1 MHYKHISPDRFLKPV
16 RCAKQI
22 TMLNINTIRSQFPI
36 LQNTVNLPTGQA
48 GGKPLIYFDNG
59 ATAQKPQV
67 VIDAITNYYT
77 HQNANIHRGVHA
89 LSREITIAYEEARK
103 TIQLHINAKSANE
116 IIFTRGTTE
125 SINLVAYCFGK
136 IQIEAGDEI
145 VITQMEHHSNIVPWQ
160 LLCAEKGAVLKYI
173 PINHV
178 GELLLEELPKL
189 ITSKTKLVA
198 LTHISNTLG
207 TINPVKE
214 IIHQIRTL
222 SSSLRE
228 DKRRAVSI
236 LIDGAQA
243 VPHLQP
249 NVQDLDCD
257 FYVFSA
263 HKLYGPTGVGVLY
276 AKEEWLQKFPPYQ
289 SGGGTIKTVTLEKT
303 EFAESP
309 LKFEAGT
316 PHIAG
321 GIGLAEAIKYVAS
334 IGFDNIQK
342 HEDELLH
349 YATEKLLEIEGLKI
363 YGTAKNKTSVI
374 SFNVGN
380 IHPFDIG
387 TLLDKYGIAVRTGH
401 HCTQPLW
408 QFYNIP
414 GTIRASFSFYNTK
427 EEIDVFIDALKKTI
441 RLLS

>member
-1 MHYKHISPDRFLKPV
+1 MF
-16 RCAKQI
+16 
-22 TMLNINTIRSQFPI
+22 NINTIRSQFPI
-36 LQNTVNLPTGQA
+36 LQNTVN
-48 GGKPLIYFDNG
+48 GKPLIYFDNG

-89 LSREITIAYEEARK
+89 LSREVTIAYEEARK
-103 TIQLHINAKSANE
+103 TIQLHVNAKSANE

-136 IQIEAGDEI
+136 IKIEAGDEI
-145 VITQMEHHSNIVPWQ
+145 LITQMEHHSNIVPWQ
-160 LLCAEKGAVLKYI
+160 LLCEEKNAILKYI
-173 PINHV
+173 PINEA

-189 ITSKTKLVA
+189 ITAKTKLVA

-207 TINPVKE
+207 TINPIKD
-214 IIHQIRTL
+214 IIKQVRHL
-222 SSSLRE
+222 S
-228 DKRRAVSI
+228 KAVV

-263 HKLYGPTGVGVLY
+263 HKLYGPTGLGILY
-276 AKEEWLQKFPPYQ
+276 AKEEWLQKFSPYQ
-289 SGGGTIKTVTLEKT
+289 SGGGTIKTVTLQKT

-316 PHIAG
+316 PHIEG
-321 GIGLAEAIKYVAS
+321 GIALAEAIKYAQSV
-334 IGFDNIQK
+334 GFENIQQQ
-342 HEDELLH
+342 ESELLE
-349 YATEKLLEIEGLKI
+349 YATNKLIEIPDLKI

-387 TLLDKYGIAVRTGH
+387 TLLDKYGVAVRTGH

-414 GTIRASFSFYNTK
+414 GTIRASLSFYNTK
-427 EEIDVFIDALKKTI
+427 EEVDVFTEALKKSI